1 VKIMTVMTAPA
12 PTIDI
17 ANDYRSLSIIYWQ
30 KLVREGVPRAEAQYI
45 AKAIAK
51 LELFAQSPSQ
61 EHKQL
66 ISRFSALLCQAQ
78 LWRSDLLTS

>member
-1 VKIMTVMTAPA
+1 MSAMTAVA

-30 KLVREGVPRAEAQYI
+30 KLVREGVPKDEACKI
-45 AKAIAK
+45 AKAIVK
-51 LELFAQSPSQ
+51 FELFAQPPSI

-66 ISRFSALLCQAQ
+66 ISRFSALLCRAQ
-78 LWRSDLLTS
+78 LWRSDLLL